1 MASLALAARPPGA
14 CEVGGRAARAPGEGE
29 CRDLRSLG
37 RRLDSARWRSLLD
50 HLRRGGVG
58 GRAARA
64 PGRGRVSRPPVPVG
78 RRSRRSLAGAR
89 CSTTWRVVEVG
100 GRAARAPGR
109 GRVSRPPVPCVGRR
123 SRRSLAGARCST
135 TWRGPAARGWTTSW
149 GGAGA
154 PGASVRRVQPIAV
167 SGEPAEVV
175 ATVRGWLDAADP
187 PPLVVE
193 TSGSTGR
200 PKRVLLPR
208 AAVLASVAA
217 TSRRLGGSGR
227 WSLRLPAS
235 YVAGLQVITRSLV
248 AGHDPVLDG
257 WGDATYTSLV
267 PTQLHRMLD
276 DPEDTERLVAM
287 EAVLLGGGPI
297 DRGLRERAE
306 TAGVRVVATYGMAET
321 CGGCVYD
328 GYALDGVAV
337 ALGGDGRIRLGG
349 PVLFRGYDG
358 DPTATAE
365 VLRDGWFLTSDAGR
379 PRRGR
384 SPPGARPAR
393 RRGRDRR
400 RQRAD
405 PRGRRPAP
413 RAPGRRGR
421 GRGRRPGRGVG
432 HPGGGVRGR

>member
-1 MASLALAARPPGA
+1 M
-14 CEVGGRAARAPGEGE
+14 
-29 CRDLRSLG
+29 
-37 RRLDSARWRSLLD
+37 
-50 HLRRGGVG
+50 
-58 GRAARA
+58 
-64 PGRGRVSRPPVPVG
+64 
-78 RRSRRSLAGAR
+78 
-89 CSTTWRVVEVG
+89 
-100 GRAARAPGR
+100 
-109 GRVSRPPVPCVGRR
+109 
-123 SRRSLAGARCST
+123 
-135 TWRGPAARGWTTSW
+135 
-149 GGAGA
+149 
-154 PGASVRRVQPIAV
+154 QPIAV

-248 AGHDPVLDG
+248 AGHGPVLDG

-306 TAGVRVVATYGMAET
+306 TAGVRMVATYGMAET

-379 PRRGR
+379 LDEDGRLQVLGRLDDVVVTGGVNVPTPAVAARLREHPDVADAAVVGVPDEEWGTRVVAFVVGELDLDDAREWVAERHPR
-384 SPPGARPAR
+384 SW
-393 RRGRDRR
+393 
-400 RQRAD
+400 
-405 PRGRRPAP
+405 AP
-413 RAPGRRGR
+413 RELLVVDDLPLLANGKLDRLALQERAR
-421 GRGRRPGRGVG
+421 
-432 HPGGGVRGR
+432 